1 MRDIHKLRDKHVL
14 RLDGGQLTTF
24 FFVLLA
30 SLAGAFYAG
39 MTFER
44 MQPWGSFAV
53 YDGPFVDGGTIPAPL
68 VEAREPSEA
77 TTPET
82 VDAVLPAE
90 KPRRA
95 TPTAAQTAEV
105 PARKTKGRV
114 DPSEMGPRPL
124 SVATYADEPDVDH
137 PAPAADRATE
147 GESSGNLNMPE
158 FLLDI
163 DPADTDTGSYTLQV
177 KAFREEPEATS
188 FLEELKDGGYE
199 AFLVHSDI
207 PGKGRWYRVRVG
219 QFGSLTEATSFQQAF
234 EQKEGYSTFVSPL

>member
-1 MRDIHKLRDKHVL
+1 MRDIHKLRDKRVV
-14 RLDGGQLTTF
+14 RLDGGQLATF

-30 SLAGAFYAG
+30 GLAGAFYAG

-44 MQPWGSFAV
+44 MQPWGSFMV

-68 VEAREPSEA
+68 VEASEPSHA

-82 VDAVLPAE
+82 VDGVLPDE

-124 SVATYADEPDVDH
+124 SVATYPDEPEVDH
-137 PAPAADRATE
+137 PSPTSD

-163 DPADTDTGSYTLQV
+163 DPSDTDTGSYTLQV
-177 KAFREEPEATS
+177 KAFREEPEALN
-188 FLEELKDGGYE
+188 FLEELKDDGFE
-199 AFLVHSDI
+199 ALLVYSDI

-219 QFGSLTEATSFQQAF
+219 QFGSLTEATSFQRTF